1 MEVLWLMDRAMN
13 GGEGQPGPELV
24 PAVAVASTPGSRAQ
38 AATEGGFLGLRH
50 KTKEADGG

>member
-1 MEVLWLMDRAMN
+1 MDRAVG

-24 PAVAVASTPGSRAQ
+24 PAIAVASTSGLRAQ
-38 AATEGGFLGLRH
+38 AAMEGGFLGLRH